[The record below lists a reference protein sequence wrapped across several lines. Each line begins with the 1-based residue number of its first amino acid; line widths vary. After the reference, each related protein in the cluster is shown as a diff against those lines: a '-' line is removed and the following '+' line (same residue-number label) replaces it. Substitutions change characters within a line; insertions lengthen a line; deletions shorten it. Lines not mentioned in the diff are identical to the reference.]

1 VLIDGFLNE
10 NMKIIGMIPVYND
23 EDIIEEVIEHLL
35 SQGLELVVLDNG
47 STDATYEK
55 CRKFVGKGILKL
67 HQFKTEFYQWD
78 LILRMLYDMALVQK
92 PDWVIRSDSD
102 EFLESGEKGVTL
114 KDAIIR
120 ADAEGYNLI
129 QFDRFDFFMTD
140 NDNESARSIKEKMPY
155 YSYQGNWVY
164 RAWKYFPGIRIGDAE
179 GHYPIFPLASGYKIY
194 AKKFVLRHYTFRSKE
209 QAEKKMKQRIR
220 HRGNTSKGQLPL
232 DLHEQKILAQDFS
245 TTYDHKLITKYEDDG
260 NWNYEIVLYPFGNPN
275 PPKKED
281 IFTDTGE
288 LKQKLKT
295 VNEYKRLLEQK
306 ELTTTIAL
314 LYKKARSIKKSLF
327 NRTK

>member
-1 VLIDGFLNE
+1 
-10 NMKIIGMIPVYND
+10 MIPVYND

-55 CRKFVGKGILKL
+55 CRKFVEKGILKL

-78 LILRMLYDMALVQK
+78 LILRMLYDIALVQK

-102 EFLESGEKGVTL
+102 EFIESGVKGMTL
-114 KDAIIR
+114 KDAIIQ

-140 NDNESARSIKEKMPY
+140 DDNESAPSVKEKMPY
-155 YSYQGNWVY
+155 YSYQGNFLY
-164 RAWKYFPGIRIGDAE
+164 RAWKYLPGIRIDDAE

-194 AKKFVLRHYTFRSKE
+194 PKKFVLRHYTFRSKE
-209 QAEKKMKQRIR
+209 QAEKKMADRT
-220 HRGNTSKGQLPL
+220 RGLHTEANNKPLL
-232 DLHEQKILAQDFS
+232 DLHIKKVIEQDFS
-245 TTYDHKLITKYEDDG
+245 RKIDHNLLTKYNEDRK
-260 NWNYEIVLYPFGNPN
+260 WNYEIKYCPYAWDN

-281 IFTDTGE
+281 IFSKDGS
-288 LKQKLKT
+288 LNDKPKT
-295 VNEYKRLLEQK
+295 VNEYKRLLAQK